1 MQKEY
6 VKQGKK
12 EKLYELSE
20 RQKQVLAVIIRHTPA
35 DYKIIVKETGKRRT
49 TIFQSLQP
57 LLKHHFVVA
66 KKVYPDQKTSKL
78 IFKITQNT
86 QKGFFYCIAFL
97 SMDYDEMIKLYYRRD
112 SSPIPGQVIN
122 FIPDYAGRKEFIKQ
136 TALLLMNR
144 NQFDNEGKLPTTD
157 MQQAM
162 NLGFK
167 MSILESVKE
176 EEFSST
182 KLFGDLKIEELSK
195 ICKPQ
200 EKNELIK
207 FLKNMV
213 KNLNSVITYL
223 SKQR

>member
-1 MQKEY
+1 MQDKY

-20 RQKQVLAVIIRHTPA
+20 RQKQILAVIIRHTPA
-35 DYKIIVKETGKRRT
+35 DYKIIVNETGKRRT

-66 KKVYPDQKTSKL
+66 EEVYPEQKNSKL
-78 IFKITQNT
+78 IFKITQ
-86 QKGFFYCIAFL
+86 KGLFYCISFL
-97 SMDYDEMIKLYYRRD
+97 NMDYDELRLYPRA
-112 SSPIPGQVIN
+112 SSPIPGYIN
-122 FIPDYAGRKEFIKQ
+122 YVPDYVGRKEFMKQ

-144 NQFDNEGKLPTTD
+144 NQFDNEGTLPTTD

-167 MSILESVKE
+167 MSILESIKE
-176 EEFSST
+176 EGFSST
-182 KLFGDLKIEELSK
+182 KFFGDLKIEELSK

-207 FLKNMV
+207 FLKNMI

-223 SKQR
+223 SKQK

>member
-6 VKQGKK
+6 FKQERR

-20 RQKQVLAVIIRHTPA
+20 RQKQILTVIIRHMPA
-35 DYKIIVKETGKRRT
+35 EYKIIVKETGKRRT

-57 LLKHHFVVA
+57 LLKHHFVSA
-66 KKVYPDQKTSKL
+66 KKVYPKQKKSKL
-78 IFKITQNT
+78 NFRIT

-97 SMDYDEMIKLYYRRD
+97 NMDYDEMIRLYYRRA
-112 SSPIPGQVIN
+112 SSPIPGHVIN
-122 FIPDYAGRKEFIKQ
+122 FVPDYAGRKEFIKQ
-136 TALLLMNR
+136 TALLLMDL
-144 NQFDNEGKLPTTD
+144 NQFDNEGTLLNID
-157 MQQAM
+157 IQQAL

-176 EEFSST
+176 KEFSST
-182 KLFGDLKIEELSK
+182 KFFGDLTIKELSK

-200 EKNELIK
+200 EKYELIK

-213 KNLNSVITYL
+213 KNVNSVITFL
-223 SKQR
+223 SKQK

>member
-20 RQKQVLAVIIRHTPA
+20 RQKQILALIIRHMPA
-35 DYKIIVKETGKRRT
+35 DYKTIVKGTGKRRT

-66 KKVYPDQKTSKL
+66 KKVYPEQKNSKL
-78 IFKITQNT
+78 IFKIT

-97 SMDYDEMIKLYYRRD
+97 NMDYDEMIKLYYRRD

-122 FIPDYAGRKEFIKQ
+122 FIPDYVGRKEFIKQ

-144 NQFDNEGKLPTTD
+144 NQFDNEGTLLTTD

-167 MSILESVKE
+167 MSILESIKE

-182 KLFGDLKIEELSK
+182 NFFGDLTIKELSK

-213 KNLNSVITYL
+213 KNVNSVIIYL
-223 SKQR
+223 SKQK